1 MNQQTRNILF
11 MVSSIAVIIGAA
23 MPLFMLKMPWVPYI
37 YAFGAAGMAV
47 CRLTFRYKGKNFRL
61 KRLYHIETFS
71 LFGSLL
77 IFHVQ
82 RRSRLDYVAY
92 CRCCPTIIYIDSHSA
107 SIQERRKISY
117 SQPLPCRARSI
128 TRCHKTAWRKRLLFN
143 PLPCRAP

>member
-61 KRLYHIETFS
+61 KRLYHIETPIGLCCLLSPLSYNYIHRFS
-71 LFGSLL
+71 FREYQRKKKNKLLPTTSLT
-77 IFHVQ
+77 VP
-82 RRSRLDYVAY
+82 RSLTGCFTPQNIGRV
-92 CRCCPTIIYIDSHSA
+92 PKG
-107 SIQERRKISY
+107 QGG
-117 SQPLPCRARSI
+117 
-128 TRCHKTAWRKRLLFN
+128 
-143 PLPCRAP
+143 

>member
-71 LFGSLL
+71 SLFLGSW
-77 IFHVQ
+77 
-82 RRSRLDYVAY
+82 S
-92 CRCCPTIIYIDSHSA
+92 IIQGKQSA
-107 SIQERRKISY
+107 GKVVWLQ
-117 SQPLPCRARSI
+117 LVC
-128 TRCHKTAWRKRLLFN
+128 
-143 PLPCRAP
+143 

>member
-61 KRLYHIETFS
+61 NAEDT
-71 LFGSLL
+71 LFPQWYTG
-77 IFHVQ
+77 
-82 RRSRLDYVAY
+82 
-92 CRCCPTIIYIDSHSA
+92 
-107 SIQERRKISY
+107 ERFWD
-117 SQPLPCRARSI
+117 L
-128 TRCHKTAWRKRLLFN
+128 
-143 PLPCRAP
+143 

>member
-71 LFGSLL
+71 SLFLVASSYFMFKEDPDWIMLLTVAAVLQLSL
-77 IFHVQ
+77 IHI
-82 RRSRLDYVAY
+82 

-107 SIQERRKISY
+107 SIKERRKISY
-117 SQPLPCRARSI
+117 SQPP
-128 TRCHKTAWRKRLLFN
+128 
-143 PLPCRAP
+143 PLPCP